1 MVAGA
6 AAVGGGDRGDAL
18 SASLFGRMDGP
29 VLIDLFAG
37 GGGASE
43 GMRRATGFHPVV
55 AVNHCDDA
63 IRMHAANH
71 PETMHFREDVFK
83 VAPGVGSRGR
93 RPDLLWAS
101 PQCTHFSRARGR
113 APKSEQQR
121 SLAWVVVDWA
131 RDVRPRCIIVENVP
145 EFVTWGPLGD
155 DGEPIRERAGETFAA
170 WVSALEGAGYVV
182 EHRVLTAAN
191 YGAPTTRRRV
201 YVIATLDR
209 APAWPEP
216 THGPGRTLPWRT
228 AAECIDWSLP
238 CPSIFERDK
247 PLAEATLRRIAEGV
261 RRFVVE
267 APAPFIAPVG
277 AAWIAKHYGNGVVGH
292 PADRPLGAV
301 TAVDHHSLVLTKLSP
316 ALIQTGYG
324 ERDGQSPRVLDLHAP
339 LGSVVAGGQKHA
351 LAVAF
356 LDKLYGSARAGQP
369 LTEPMPTI
377 TSGGG
382 KGGGHAGLVYAFLT
396 AYYGTAIGH
405 RPDGPLPSVVTKDRF
420 GLIVVHVNGEPHV
433 ITDIGMRMLQ
443 PRELARAQGFGE
455 DYILTG
461 SKSSQVARIGNS
473 VCPPVAEALVRA
485 NLTHHRRAA
494 A

>member
-1 MVAGA
+1 MTV
-6 AAVGGGDRGDAL
+6 
-18 SASLFGRMDGP
+18 SLFGRLDGP
-29 VLIDLFAG
+29 VCVDLFAG

-55 AVNHCDDA
+55 AVNHDDDA

-83 VAPGVGSRGR
+83 VSPGVGSRGR

-131 RDVRPRCIIVENVP
+131 RDARPRCIIVENVP
-145 EFVTWGPLGD
+145 EFLTWGPLGD

-170 WVSALEGAGYVV
+170 WVCALEGAGYVV
-182 EHRVLTAAN
+182 EYRVLVAAD

-201 YVIATLDR
+201 YVVATLDR
-209 APAWPEP
+209 APVWPAP
-216 THGPGRTLPWRT
+216 THGPGRPLPWRT

-301 TAVDHHSLVLTKLSP
+301 TAVDHHSLV
-316 ALIQTGYG
+316 
-324 ERDGQSPRVLDLHAP
+324 
-339 LGSVVAGGQKHA
+339 
-351 LAVAF
+351 VAF
-356 LDKLYGSARAGQP
+356 LDKLYGSARAGQA
-369 LTEPMPTI
+369 LTEPMPTV
-377 TSGGG
+377 TTGGG
-382 KGGGHAGLVYAFLT
+382 RGGGHTGLVYAFLT

-405 RPDGPLPSVVTKDRF
+405 RPDGPLPAVVTKDRF
-420 GLIVVHVNGEPHV
+420 GLVVVHVNGEPHV

-461 SKSSQVARIGNS
+461 TKSSQVARIGNS

-485 NLTHHRRAA
+485 NLPHPRQAA